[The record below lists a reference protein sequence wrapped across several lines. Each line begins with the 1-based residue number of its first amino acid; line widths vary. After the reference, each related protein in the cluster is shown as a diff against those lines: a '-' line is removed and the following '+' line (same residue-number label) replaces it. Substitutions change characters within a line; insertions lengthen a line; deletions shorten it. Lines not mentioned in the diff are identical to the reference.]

1 MMRIFHE
8 SSEAL
13 ELTSTLLVIAAA
25 FMAVLALV
33 RSLRRAQALEQEAEG
48 FRSLSIDRAAREAAL
63 AHEIRTPL
71 ALVRGAVELLAEET
85 PGPLNPRQRKFVN
98 SALTHT
104 NQLSALSENLL
115 AQASMEADLFDLDLR
130 TTDLRGLLRRSVVE
144 LRQIH
149 QATLLLDTRGVP
161 LWLTLD
167 RTLIL
172 QALFNLISNSVRH
185 SGIDYPTITIR
196 VSASDHEATVSVSD
210 NGQGMSQ
217 LTRENLFTP
226 YAVGDASTSGTGL
239 GMSVTRQIIQ
249 LHGGKMF
256 VDSVPRCGTTV
267 YFTLPRKRM
276 E

>member
-1 MMRIFHE
+1 
-8 SSEAL
+8 
-13 ELTSTLLVIAAA
+13 
-25 FMAVLALV
+25 MAVLALV

-256 VDSVPRCGTTV
+256 VDSVPRRGTTV